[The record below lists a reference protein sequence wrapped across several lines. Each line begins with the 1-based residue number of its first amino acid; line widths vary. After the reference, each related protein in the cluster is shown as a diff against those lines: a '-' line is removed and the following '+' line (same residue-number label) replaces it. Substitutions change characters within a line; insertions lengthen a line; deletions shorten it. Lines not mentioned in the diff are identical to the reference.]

1 MPNPSPE
8 EKNPLLKQKFRQMCQ
23 NISAGKEIPGFSPA
37 DFAKYDCVYTPV
49 GDQLKP
55 TLIYGNVTVNLNTV
69 KRLGRLVDAYAQG
82 VAALILML
90 SGGAQ

>member
-1 MPNPSPE
+1 
-8 EKNPLLKQKFRQMCQ
+8 MCH
-23 NISAGKEIPGFSPA
+23 NISAGKETPGFTPT

-49 GDQLKP
+49 GDQLRP

-69 KRLGRLVDAYAQG
+69 KRLGRLVDAYPQG

-90 SGGAQ
+90 SGEPQ